1 MQEPGCPGGEGVSG
15 PDSSGRDARSGQ
27 GPEGTREIRE
37 RLNPGLGFFYS
48 AGRTL
53 ARTRTRYQEV
63 ELVETPRLGR
73 VLLIDGITQV
83 SERDE
88 YRYHEPLVHPALL
101 AHPEP
106 RTVLVV
112 GGGDGGVLREVL
124 RHRTVERADFA
135 ELDPEVASFSR
146 EHLAHVHGGAFED
159 PRVRPSFG
167 DGRAFVEAAAP
178 GTYDAVIMD
187 MTDPAGPSRFLYT
200 REFFEAVRRALSG
213 PEAVFALHGESPVA
227 RPAAYA
233 CIGRTLEAVFPRV
246 RAASAYVTMY
256 GTLWSFRFASGRT
269 DPSSLSRE
277 ELERRISAR
286 MAVRPRLAVPELWPA
301 LFAPDPVLAEAA
313 VHPDGRVITD
323 GEPDFPDAFDP
334 EG

>member
-1 MQEPGCPGGEGVSG
+1 MSG
-15 PDSSGRDARSGQ
+15 AD
-27 GPEGTREIRE
+27 REIRE
-37 RLNPGLGFFYS
+37 RLNPGMGFFYS

-53 ARTRTRYQEV
+53 ARTRTEFQDL

-101 AHPEP
+101 AHPDP

-124 RHRTVERADFA
+124 VHGTVERVDFA
-135 ELDPEVASFSR
+135 ELDPEVVSFAR
-146 EHLAHVHGGAFED
+146 DHLAHVHAGAFED
-159 PRVRPSFG
+159 PRVRCAFG
-167 DGRAFVEAAAP
+167 DGRAFVESAAP

-200 REFFEAVRRALSG
+200 REFFEAVRRSMSG

-227 RPAAYA
+227 RPAAFS
-233 CIGRTLEAVFPRV
+233 CIGRTLASVFPVV
-246 RAASAYVTMY
+246 RTASAYVTMY
-256 GTLWSFRFASGRT
+256 GTLWSFRYASGGG
-269 DPSSLSRE
+269 DPAALSRPD
-277 ELERRISAR
+277 LESRTTLR
-286 MAVRPRLAVPELWPA
+286 MVRRPRLAVPELWPA
-301 LFAPDPVLAEAA
+301 LFAPDPVLAEADA
-313 VHPDGRVITD
+313 HPEGRVITD
-323 GEPDFPDAFDP
+323 AEPDFPDVFDP
-334 EG
+334 AG